1 MLLATGKRTCYAYL
15 GIQREVY
22 TRLVSLCK
30 RLHSQNEGIRC
41 PAAWVVPDKK
51 GPPFL
56 SNGAVDRTRTGKTG
70 LHKVRDSMRVT
81 IQDIAKAANVTP
93 STVSR
98 VIAGS
103 SLISAK
109 TSQKVRKM
117 MREMDYHP
125 NILARSLVRR
135 ATNIIGVL
143 LPGSSERVFQHP
155 FFFELLR
162 GITMQ
167 AQAYGYSIL
176 LSNAGSEEEERSILT
191 GFANGGVTEGAIL
204 MVSRTESADR
214 ETVYP
219 VQFPLAMVG
228 RPADTW
234 RDRINW
240 VDSDNLEAGYRLARH
255 FLAKGRRHIAF
266 IGLTARIVVA
276 EDRFEGYRKALKE
289 AGIPFD
295 ERLVVGGQFMGGD
308 EQAMTEELLR
318 RGVPFDGIIA
328 ADDFQA
334 LAAMAVLAKRGVRV
348 PQAVSVAGFNNVPLS
363 EYSHPALTT
372 VDVNACALGE
382 QAVRLLYRQMQRKNE
397 VQPSH
402 VIVPTRL
409 VVRMS
414 A

>member
-1 MLLATGKRTCYAYL
+1 
-15 GIQREVY
+15 
-22 TRLVSLCK
+22 
-30 RLHSQNEGIRC
+30 
-41 PAAWVVPDKK
+41 
-51 GPPFL
+51 
-56 SNGAVDRTRTGKTG
+56 
-70 LHKVRDSMRVT
+70 MRVT